1 MIATPVP
8 DKKTDLLLE
17 AFQTFSAASDS
28 LSSAYSG
35 LQERVNRLAEELEQ
49 SNYYLNSVLR
59 SLPCG
64 VLVVDQERMV
74 KTINPAARILFD
86 AGQVEPPFPMARLL
100 VDAAFS
106 DRAAPLMET
115 GSDITEITLAGEP
128 ERTLHCAWSRMRD
141 GERVLVVQDITQ
153 LRKLEEQMRKTERIA
168 AMGEMAMEVAH
179 EIRNP
184 LGALELF
191 VSLLGEEGISEKE
204 RSRYLAN
211 IRIGIRSL
219 NTVLTN
225 MLCFKRKPEPDFES
239 LRIREVLQEVTELM
253 DPLLQQRGIRL
264 ITDYRDEVKVSADRE
279 MIRQIFTNLV
289 TNSLNALSQGGELRI
304 RTHQDKE
311 KVLVEIEDNGIGIPA
326 AFQKKV
332 FSSGFTTRRTGNGLG
347 LSVVQRW
354 MEALN
359 GTIEFESEEGVGTRF
374 SLGFPLEKGE

>member
-191 VSLLGEEGISEKE
+191 VSLLGEEGLSEKE